1 MNVAVPV
8 RPRALLAWLLW
19 TAVLAA
25 ATAALVAGRGTLDKS
40 QVSLALLLVVLFGTA
55 SAGRSVGLWL
65 AGTSFLVFNWFF
77 LPPYGT
83 LTLRDPLDWLVLV
96 VYLITSIV
104 AAQLLARAREE
115 TAAARARAAQID
127 RLATLGAETLNVG
140 RAEDALVAIATVIRE
155 ATAVERCEILA
166 RADGGAFTLLGVSPS
181 EALENARAFAP
192 GSLVAWVGSS
202 GTAALERADGTQT
215 RLDAPRPAP
224 ATTAELATG
233 AVRALL
239 LPLRVRERTVGV
251 LRLET
256 RGGVRLDAERW
267 SVLDAISY
275 YAALGVERVRLV
287 AEAEH
292 AEALREADRLKD
304 ALLASVSHDLRTPL
318 TTIKALAHDLGALGD
333 ERAEII
339 EHEADRLNRLVADL
353 LDLSRLSG
361 GALTLR
367 IEVNALDE
375 LLGALVQQ
383 AEPALGARKLVV
395 SLPAD
400 ESLILARFDL
410 VHSLRAL
417 VNLVENA
424 AKYSPVGEPIEVSA
438 RQDGAMLRID
448 VADRGPGVP
457 AAEVDRIFAPFHRLP
472 GGAPDSTG
480 AGLGLS
486 IARGLAEAQGGT
498 LTYAPRAGGG
508 SVFTLSLPVAAGV
521 E

>member
-1 MNVAVPV
+1 MIALTDVAPTV
-8 RPRALLAWLLW
+8 RRRAPIAWLLW
-19 TAVLAA
+19 TAILAA
-25 ATAALVAGRGTLDKS
+25 TTGALVAGRGVLDKA
-40 QVSLALLLVVLFGTA
+40 QVSLVLLLVVLFGTA
-55 SAGRSVGLWL
+55 SAGRALGLWL
-65 AGTSFLVFNWFF
+65 AALSFLAFNWFF

-83 LTLRDPLDWLVLV
+83 LIIRDPLDWLVLV
-96 VYLITSIV
+96 VYLVTSIV
-104 AAQLLARAREE
+104 AAQLLARARE
-115 TAAARARAAQID
+115 RAAE
-127 RLATLGAETLNVG
+127 AE
-140 RAEDALVAIATVIRE
+140 
-155 ATAVERCEILA
+155 
-166 RADGGAFTLLGVSPS
+166 
-181 EALENARAFAP
+181 
-192 GSLVAWVGSS
+192 
-202 GTAALERADGTQT
+202 
-215 RLDAPRPAP
+215 
-224 ATTAELATG
+224 
-233 AVRALL
+233 
-239 LPLRVRERTVGV
+239 
-251 LRLET
+251 
-256 RGGVRLDAERW
+256 
-267 SVLDAISY
+267 
-275 YAALGVERVRLV
+275 ALGVERARLV

-292 AEALREADRLKD
+292 AKALREADRLKD

-383 AEPALGARKLVV
+383 VEPALGGRRLDVT
-395 SLPAD
+395 LPPD
-400 ESLILARFDL
+400 DPLILARFDL

-424 AKYSPVGEPIEVSA
+424 AKYSPPGAPVSVSA
-438 RQDGAMLRID
+438 RVDGEMLRID

-457 AAEVDRIFAPFHRLP
+457 MSEVEHIFAPFHRIP
-472 GGAPDSTG
+472 EVGPSVDG

-498 LTYAPRAGGG
+498 LTCAPRAGGG